1 MQVHRRRLASPARSL
16 ARYDVRHGD
25 GHTAT
30 GRSDR
35 VDHRAMSQPV
45 RRVVTGHDS
54 RGRAVFV
61 SDSLVEPVVTALS
74 PSTAFHQVW
83 GGDGPPTFP
92 DDGTQPVVTTYFPP
106 VGGFRFGL
114 FTLPPANEPRPGPE
128 VDIADALAELGAAL
142 PGLFDYNEALN
153 PGMHTTPTIDFEV
166 VLAGEVVL
174 ELDDGA
180 TVQLRLGDTVVQNG
194 TRHRWSNPGDVPAT
208 LAVFI
213 CGAHHRGIG

>member
-1 MQVHRRRLASPARSL
+1 
-16 ARYDVRHGD
+16 
-25 GHTAT
+25 
-30 GRSDR
+30 
-35 VDHRAMSQPV
+35 MSQPV